1 MCVRSGH
8 DRYRAAGGVMSN
20 HVQPHL
26 ALRGKGQFCM
36 PAITQWDFESS
47 L

>member
-1 MCVRSGH
+1 MCVRSGR
-8 DRYRAAGGVMSN
+8 DRYRAAGGVMPS
-20 HVQPHL
+20 HAQLHL